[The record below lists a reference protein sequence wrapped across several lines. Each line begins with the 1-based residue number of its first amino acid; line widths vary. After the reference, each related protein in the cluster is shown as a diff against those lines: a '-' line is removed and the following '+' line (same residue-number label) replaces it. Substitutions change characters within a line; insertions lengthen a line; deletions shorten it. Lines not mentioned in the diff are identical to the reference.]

1 MSRLKISDLS
11 FCETEI
17 SSDSQVQGGLV
28 ITFDSRNLGTSLLF
42 QTPATVSNVS
52 NVSNVSKSVYTDN
65 SGNFTSYA
73 ETGTLTDSFG
83 NSGIFSLSSARK
95 VAS

>member
-28 ITFDSRNLGTSLLF
+28 ITFDSRGLGTSLLF
-42 QTPATVSNVS
+42 QTPATVSS
-52 NVSNVSKSVYTDN
+52 NVSNVSQSVSTDN
-65 SGNFTSYA
+65 FGNVTSSA
-73 ETGTLTDSFG
+73 ESGTLTDIFG
-83 NSGIFSLSSARK
+83 NSGTFSRSVAIK

>member
-28 ITFDSRNLGTSLLF
+28 IAFNSSGLGTSLLF
-42 QTPATVSNVS
+42 QTPATVSNFSSVS
-52 NVSNVSKSVYTDN
+52 NFSQSVSTGDFGDV
-65 SGNFTSYA
+65 TSYA
-73 ETGTLTDSFG
+73 ETGTLIDSSG
-83 NSGIFSLSSARK
+83 NSGTFSRAVAIK